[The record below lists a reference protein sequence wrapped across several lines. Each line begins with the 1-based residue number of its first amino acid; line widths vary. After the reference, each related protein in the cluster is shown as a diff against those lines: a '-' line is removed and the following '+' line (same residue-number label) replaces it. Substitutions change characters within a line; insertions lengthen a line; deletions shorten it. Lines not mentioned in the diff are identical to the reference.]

1 MEEAIKIEEAIIQ
14 RDVDWMG
21 RIKTTFVKNIG
32 KELLEKHS
40 ESFSGSFEDNKKALA
55 PLISFKS
62 RRMRNFVAGY
72 ITTVKNT
79 RPFVQRERTEGGS
92 KDDRFGRR
100 GRRRINRRR

>member
-1 MEEAIKIEEAIIQ
+1 
-14 RDVDWMG
+14 MG

-32 KELLEKHS
+32 KELVEKHP
-40 ESFSGSFEDNKKALA
+40 EPFSRSFEDNKKALA

-62 RRMRNFVAGY
+62 RKMRNLVAGY
-72 ITTVKNT
+72 ITSVKSMK
-79 RPFVQRERTEGGS
+79 PFVQRSMTEERA